1 MIGFILRLGR
11 SALEVWRRN
20 RPELPWDRRYRAK
33 LVEDLP
39 DRLVRRR
46 LYVVGEPACAHYA
59 AMACPRRRC
68 ATVLTMNLLPDD
80 DPQWRLSIDRKGVP
94 TLAPSVWRKVECR
107 CHFFL
112 RDGRIQWCK

>member
-1 MIGFILRLGR
+1 
-11 SALEVWRRN
+11 
-20 RPELPWDRRYRAK
+20 

-39 DRLVRRR
+39 DRLEPKT
-46 LYVVGEPACAHYA
+46 LYVVGEPACSYYA

-80 DPQWRLSIDRKGVP
+80 RPLWRLSLDRKATP
-94 TLAPSVWRKVECR
+94 SLRPSVWRRSDCG

-112 RDGRIQWCK
+112 RDGRLDWCE